1 MKITTEWLKEKRA
14 CRDGIAWY
22 IKSGCEDPSELLD
35 KIIENDRLDWAEWLV
50 SHMVTHKQA
59 VSWAVECA
67 ESVLPIFEAKHTGD
81 DRPRKAIQA
90 AKDWIAGKITATQAR
105 AAAAAADAADAAYAA
120 YAAYA
125 ADADAADAAYA
136 AYAAAAAD
144 AAYAYAYAYA
154 ADAAYA
160 AARREHRIKNLKRGL
175 EIAMTKEQ
183 PNE

>member
-67 ESVLPIFEAKHTGD
+67 ESVLPIFEAKHPGD

-105 AAAAAADAADAAYAA
+105 AAS
-120 YAAYA
+120 
-125 ADADAADAAYA
+125 DAADAAYA